1 MGDAGRTLEAL
12 GELLGGPAGAGDAPG
27 GARAGAGAGAGAGP
41 GPGAGG
47 LRAGLGPAD
56 IGPAAGAG
64 PGVAPVLA
72 GAEGTLGGGGA
83 VGRSS
88 KAIWDPDEVPE
99 APGFGEAA
107 ADDGREEPAYE
118 FRYGQAVGSQDVFL
132 GLGEK
137 DPSSTQCEV
146 LILVVDLP
154 EAEDM
159 KGLGLDV
166 QATTLR
172 LESEAYRLCL
182 PLPHEVDA
190 ARGKAAWEGKHR
202 RLKVTLPIIRRDPWE

>member
-1 MGDAGRTLEAL
+1 MGRGS
-12 GELLGGPAGAGDAPG
+12 
-27 GARAGAGAGAGAGP
+27 
-41 GPGAGG
+41 
-47 LRAGLGPAD
+47 
-56 IGPAAGAG
+56 
-64 PGVAPVLA
+64 
-72 GAEGTLGGGGA
+72 GGGGA
-83 VGRSS
+83 AGGSS
-88 KAIWDPDEVPE
+88 KAIWSPDEVPE

-107 ADDGREEPAYE
+107 ADDGREEPGYE

-146 LILVVDLP
+146 LIVVVDLP
-154 EAEDM
+154 GVEDM
-159 KGLGLDV
+159 KGLDLDV

-202 RLKVTLPIIRRDPWE
+202 RLKVTLPIIRRDPWD